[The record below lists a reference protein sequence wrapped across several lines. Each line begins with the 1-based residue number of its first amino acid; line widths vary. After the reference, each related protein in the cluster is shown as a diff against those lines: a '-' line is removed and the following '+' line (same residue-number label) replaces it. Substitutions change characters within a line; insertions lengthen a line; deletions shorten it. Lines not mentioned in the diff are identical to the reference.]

1 LNPNFDNNRNI
12 INSVKWEFMELK
24 KLPLSQTV
32 FTTQEVVKENATI
45 HYLVCDQ
52 EGDIHASGTVQM
64 TNENAMVISIQQL
77 LDIDATLANVNI
89 EPNSRL
95 FRATVALDWGPF

>member
-1 LNPNFDNNRNI
+1 MQLQN
-12 INSVKWEFMELK
+12 
-24 KLPLSQTV
+24 LPSNQRV
-32 FTTQEVVKENATI
+32 FTTTDVVKNQASI
-45 HYLVCDQ
+45 FYIIIDPD
-52 EGDIHASGTVQM
+52 GDIQVTG
-64 TNENAMVISIQQL
+64 NENLTDQNAMVISIQQL